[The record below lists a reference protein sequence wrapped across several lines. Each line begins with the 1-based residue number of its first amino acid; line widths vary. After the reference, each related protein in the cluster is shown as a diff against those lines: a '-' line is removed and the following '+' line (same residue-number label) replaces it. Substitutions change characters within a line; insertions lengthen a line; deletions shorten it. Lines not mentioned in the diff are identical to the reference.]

1 MPARLKLI
9 IAYDGAPF
17 AGWQSQT
24 HGNTI
29 QDHLERAIGSIG
41 GHAVRVHAAGRT
53 DAGVHALGQC
63 AHVDLGDR
71 RPPAEKWIGAL
82 NAQLPAAI
90 RIMRCR
96 YVSGAFH
103 ARYSAKGKVYRY
115 TIWNDAVLPP
125 FERGRAWHVATPLD
139 VDAIRAAAREFE
151 GRHDFAG
158 FAANRGKPA
167 ADTVRTISRVQIRR
181 SGSRLT
187 IQFDGDGFLYKMVRL
202 MTGAL
207 VQVGRGGATREEI
220 RQRLADNS
228 AAIQAAR
235 LAAPA
240 EGLIL
245 LRVRY

>member
-9 IAYDGAPF
+9 VAYDGAPF

-29 QDHLERAIGSIG
+29 QDHLERAIGRIG
-41 GHAVRVHAAGRT
+41 ERAVRVHGAGRT

-63 AHVDLGDR
+63 AHVDLRDR
-71 RPPAEKWIGAL
+71 RLPAEKWITAL

-90 RIMRCR
+90 RIIRCR
-96 YVSGAFH
+96 YVSDAFH

-125 FERGRAWHVATPLD
+125 FERGRSWHVTGPLD
-139 VDAIRAAAREFE
+139 VVAIRAAARDFE

-158 FAANRGKPA
+158 FAANRGKA
-167 ADTVRTISRVQIRR
+167 VADTFRTISSVQTRR
-181 SGSRLT
+181 SGRRLT
-187 IQFDGDGFLYKMVRL
+187 LQFDGDGFLYKMVRL

-207 VQVGRGGATREEI
+207 VEVGRGGARREEI
-220 RQRLADNS
+220 RQRLAAKS
-228 AAIQAAR
+228 AAIHASR